1 MLAQERSPHADTH
14 RWQFGFGQVAP
25 CKALTEQHGLTHLD
39 LDTIVWEPGQI
50 AVPRPVEQV
59 QAELR
64 MFIGV
69 NASWVAEGCYGD
81 LIEAALPYC
90 SELVF
95 MNPGRE
101 ACVANNR
108 QRPWEP
114 HKYAS
119 PEAQQ
124 GKLAFLLEWV
134 ELYYARDD
142 VCSYAYHRRV
152 FDAFEGNKTEVVK
165 LV

>member
-1 MLAQERSPHADTH
+1 MRVLIVGNSGSGKSHRARALA
-14 RWQFGFGQVAP
+14 
-25 CKALTEQHGLTHLD
+25 EQHGLAHLV
-39 LDTIVWEPGQI
+39 LDTIVWEPGKI
-50 AVPRPVEQV
+50 AVPRPAPVR
-59 QAELR
+59 QADLR
-64 MFIGV
+64 AFASA

-81 LIEAALPYC
+81 LVEAALPYC

-108 QRPWEP
+108 KRPWEP

-119 PEAQQ
+119 LEAQQ
-124 GKLAFLLEWV
+124 SKLAFLLEWV
-134 ELYYARDD
+134 ALYYSRDD

-152 FDAFEGNKTEVVK
+152 FDAFDGNKTEVVQ
-165 LV
+165 LG